1 MKISIKIIGLCLTF
15 YSTLSFAGLD
25 WFSGKETGQI
35 EIKRV
40 LPPQIIERIIT
51 IKTEKGMSLEKQDET
66 EVTFTTENTK
76 PCQSASNN
84 NCYTRLIYNVI
95 PSGETTTILRTK
107 IELITDL
114 DPAIS
119 KTLDITDALVKD
131 IDEDLSTLKTRI
143 EQNL

>member
-1 MKISIKIIGLCLTF
+1 MKISIRIIMLCLTLH
-15 YSTLSFAGLD
+15 STFSFAGLD
-25 WFSGKETGQI
+25 WFSSKETGQI

-40 LPPQIIERIIT
+40 PSPQIIERIIA
-51 IKTEKGMSLEKQDET
+51 IKTEKGMSLEKQDKT
-66 EVTFTTENTK
+66 EVSFTTENTK
-76 PCQSASNN
+76 PCQSTSNN

-95 PSGETTTILRTK
+95 PSGKTTTTLRTR

-114 DPAIS
+114 DPAMS
-119 KTLDITDALVKD
+119 KSLDITDALAKD